1 MAHPSLGRILILN
14 IVRQRKLLEL
24 QFQGE
29 FLARETDNSSLDSL
43 DMGAVVVE
51 MEKIKVKKLFYQF
64 SKSTFSFLQLN
75 NFRKSLKIES
85 QNLKEFRNEDTIWSL
100 QSSEYSSM
108 IFSGK

>member
-24 QFQGE
+24 QFQEE

-51 MEKIKVKKLFYQF
+51 MEKIKVKKW
-64 SKSTFSFLQLN
+64 KCN
-75 NFRKSLKIES
+75 
-85 QNLKEFRNEDTIWSL
+85 
-100 QSSEYSSM
+100 
-108 IFSGK
+108 